1 MRVRT
6 LRGADERVEEAMMT
20 SNTNGLARGEE
31 EGGRDRRASSP
42 SLSSSSGGRRSSSRR
57 ATRESAAEAV
67 ATGKMWAERKIGKRR
82 ERRKALPE
90 APADVAPMV
99 ERNSNRLV
107 QPTALTTARDV
118 AHDAAG
124 DCKNQ
129 QQNEGW
135 LQEPQMMQRRA
146 VPPWVA
152 CY

>member
-1 MRVRT
+1 MALQEEKKKLEGTGEHHRRRCHRRQLVGGT
-6 LRGADERVEEAMMT
+6 AAGERF
-20 SNTNGLARGEE
+20 G
-31 EGGRDRRASSP
+31 
-42 SLSSSSGGRRSSSRR
+42 
-57 ATRESAAEAV
+57 SAAEAV

-99 ERNSNRLV
+99 ERDSNRLV

-135 LQEPQMMQRRA
+135 LQEPQMMQRKA
-146 VPPWVA
+146 VPAWIA